1 MPTIEIAEAGCRGC
15 SLCVDTCPVHVFD
28 TGPDGALAVVA
39 REGDCIGCLACFYV
53 CPSRCIEVT
62 DVVHEKPYHRIEEH
76 SSVVEKVL
84 QKPEERVEITA
95 QDWEEARHDVS
106 RCLVGL
112 ADTIESTIGRGY
124 KALGR
129 QSGVLAAA
137 HLPEM
142 YEEPGLEKVLA
153 ALQKRFRNCFDFDYE
168 ISEGQARLT
177 FKPCGLCRVVEE
189 SGQKVGEAVLCH
201 LFHEYWAGLV
211 TTFVGKKHQCRVT
224 EAGAECRMELTTSA

>member
-1 MPTIEIAEAGCRGC
+1 MPRIEIAEVGCRGC

-62 DVVHEKPYHRIEEH
+62 DVVHEKPYHRIDEH
-76 SSVVEKVL
+76 TDVVEKFL
-84 QKPEERVEITA
+84 QKPEARVEITPE
-95 QDWEEARHDVS
+95 DWEDARHDVS
-106 RCLVGL
+106 RCLIGL

-142 YEEPGLEKVLA
+142 YEDPGLEKVLA
-153 ALQKRFRNCFDFDYE
+153 ALQKRFRNAFDFDYE

-177 FKPCGLCRVVEE
+177 FKPCGLCRVVEDA
-189 SGQKVGEAVLCH
+189 GQKVGEAVLCH
-201 LFHEYWAGLV
+201 LFHEYWAGLI

-224 EAGAECRMELTTSA
+224 EAGAQCRMELTTAV

>member
-1 MPTIEIAEAGCRGC
+1 MPSVAIAEAGCRGC
-15 SLCVDTCPVHVFD
+15 SLCVDLCPVQVFD
-28 TGPDGALAVVA
+28 SSPDGALAVVA
-39 REGDCIGCLACFYV
+39 REEDCISCLACFYA
-53 CPSRCIEVT
+53 CPSRCIDVK
-62 DVVHEKPYHRIEEH
+62 DVVHEKPYHRIDEH
-76 SSVVEKVL
+76 TAVVEKFL
-84 QKPEERVEITA
+84 QKPEERVEITPE
-95 QDWEEARHDVS
+95 DWEEARHDVS

-124 KALGR
+124 KTLGR

-142 YEEPGLEKVLA
+142 YEDPGLEKVLA
-153 ALQKRFRNCFDFDYE
+153 ALQKRFRNCFDFDFE

-177 FKPCGLCRVVEE
+177 FKPCGLCRVVEDA
-189 SGQKVGEAVLCH
+189 GQKVGEAVLCH

-224 EAGAECRMELTTSA
+224 DAGAECRMELTTQA